1 MDEEKALKTLK
12 WNFDVPRK
20 EFVEQ
25 LKTQLE
31 PCVNRALL
39 TQMFHDDF
47 KHHINALQTLQKCID
62 DSVDAVISNCD
73 LILRWLTLRFFET
86 NPTVIVKAIE
96 FMQALFNMLASRQ
109 HALVDYEAAAFIPYF
124 ITKVTANDSSSLALT
139 VSSFLIVSLLLAW

>member
-25 LKTQLE
+25 LKLQLE
-31 PCVNRALL
+31 TCVNRTLL
-39 TQMFHDDF
+39 IQLFHDDF
-47 KHHINALQTLQKCID
+47 KHHITALQTLQKSID
-62 DSVDAVISNCD
+62 DSPDAIISNCD

-86 NPTVIVKAIE
+86 NPTVILKAIE

-109 HALVDYEAAAFIPYF
+109 HTLIDFEAAAFVPYF
-124 ITKVTANDSSSLALT
+124 ITKVN
-139 VSSFLIVSLLLAW
+139 